1 MSIVA
6 VKGWPLLQ
14 MDVNNA
20 FLHEDLHEDVYM
32 LLPPSFHSKGKS
44 ISAHKKRSFG
54 V

>member
-1 MSIVA
+1 MSIAA

-20 FLHEDLHEDVYM
+20 FLHEDVYM